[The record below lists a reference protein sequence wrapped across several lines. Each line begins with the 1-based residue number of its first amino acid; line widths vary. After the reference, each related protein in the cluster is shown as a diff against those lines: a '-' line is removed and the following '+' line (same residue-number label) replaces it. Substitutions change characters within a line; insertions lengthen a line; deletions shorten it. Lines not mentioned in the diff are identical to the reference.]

1 MVVGASPEKIVPDPR
16 FATLRDVCIIVG
28 THDVVGDYK
37 GDPGIRNPSL
47 DAILLTQPGKKV
59 AYLGKCCE
67 QKHGKTAPPK

>member
-1 MVVGASPEKIVPDPR
+1 MYAGDYN
-16 FATLRDVCIIVG
+16 G